1 MSSNDKLSDL
11 RVAIDSLDNNLLELL
26 NQRAGLTV
34 QVGDVKRETS
44 DNAEFYRPD
53 REAKIIRRLLERN
66 SGPMSSEAIATIMRE
81 VISTCLSLEQVL
93 KIAYL
98 GPKGTF
104 TYAATHK
111 HFGSSPVL
119 EGANSISEV
128 FHYVESGLSDYGV
141 VPIENSVGG
150 AVNQTLD
157 ALKETSAVLC
167 GEVLLPVHH
176 TLLGVGDSL
185 DGVKKIYA
193 HDQAFQQCRGWL
205 DSHMKGVQ
213 KIPVSS
219 NAAAAMAVKQ
229 FLDPTAVAIASLEA
243 GEIYGLKTLAC
254 RIEDAASNMTRFVV
268 LGKQG
273 PGVTGNDRTSIMFGA
288 PNESG
293 ALHAVLA
300 ILAERE
306 ISMSRIESRP
316 SKNGIWDYLF
326 FVDLLGHADDPNIE
340 EALVMIKSRA
350 GVYKLLGSYPCGV
363 L

>member
-1 MSSNDKLSDL
+1 MSSNDELSEL
-11 RVAIDSLDNNLLELL
+11 RSAIDSLDDRLLKLL

-34 QVGDVKRETS
+34 QVGDVKRATS
-44 DNAEFYRPD
+44 DGVAFYRPD
-53 REAKIIRRLLERN
+53 REAKIIRRLLKSN
-66 SGPMSSEAIATIMRE
+66 LGPLPSEAIVTIMRE

-93 KIAYL
+93 RVAYL

-119 EGANSISEV
+119 EGTGSISEV
-128 FHYVESGLSDYGV
+128 FRYVESGLGGYGV

-157 ALKETSAVLC
+157 ALKETSAVIC

-176 TLLGVGDSL
+176 ALLGCGEGL
-185 DGVKKIYA
+185 GGITRIYA
-193 HDQAFQQCRGWL
+193 HDQAFQQCQIWL
-205 DSHMKGVQ
+205 GSHLKGVE

-219 NAAAAMAVKQ
+219 NAAAAMAVKD
-229 FLDPTAVAIASLEA
+229 LSDPETAAIASIEA
-243 GEIYGLKTLAC
+243 GEIYALKVLAS
-254 RIEDAASNMTRFVV
+254 RIEDEASNMTRFAV
-268 LGKQG
+268 LGRQVPG
-273 PGVTGNDRTSIMFGA
+273 PTGDDRTSIMFGA
-288 PNESG
+288 PNQSG
-293 ALHAVLA
+293 ALHGVLA
-300 ILAERE
+300 ILAERG

-326 FVDLLGHADDPNIE
+326 FVDLLGHADDLVIK
-340 EALVMIKSRA
+340 EALEIIKSST